1 MKNVYLLLI
10 CLFAFIGSH
19 AQEIKGETITVLK
32 GGITVIRFADDVVNF
47 RVGDKEDYNINVEE
61 GSSIRI
67 WAKNGVSN
75 PKTTNLIVTEGKRN
89 HMFTL
94 QYKEKGDFNSTYYDF
109 SNLKALKKK
118 LAEKSSG
125 ESTASTPE
133 PEPVVE
139 TPKAEEKPPVVSK
152 KKEKEEK
159 ALAEKRE
166 KEEKAQALA
175 VEKERQAALQRNI
188 DEEKRKQADLEVQ
201 LATAQ
206 KERAEKERKL
216 ALEKQAKDEKA
227 SEDAAR
233 KKKAQEELKNQQQA
247 QYAAQQE
254 RMAAEK
260 KEKEEKA
267 QKLALQQK
275 EEQALNAKLSAE
287 KKQREALERKLAE
300 ERLKSEQHD
309 KALAMETAKRKQQEE
324 ALAKEQAL
332 REAKEQKLAA
342 ERQKR
347 EEATRKLAEEKRKKE
362 EADRIAKEELAK
374 YVPPPVEYDIRKE
387 FPNINFKEPPVGQY
401 YDGNYFADTSAYY
414 KASQVYL
421 NQSENTTYKNA
432 GTEIDGVRIE
442 LSNINFSG
450 KAAYVR
456 FKIENKT
463 NHYFLLGATML
474 KILEAES
481 GKKYQLNPYY
491 ISSFPILK
499 AGESAYVVYVMKPEQ
514 NISPD
519 SFVMM
524 SIRER
529 QTNKKFELNFPGNFY
544 TDALKAAK

>member
-1 MKNVYLLLI
+1 MKKVYLLLL
-10 CLFAFIGSH
+10 CLIALLPVQ
-19 AQEIKGETITVLK
+19 AQEIKGETIIVLK

-118 LAEKSSG
+118 LAEKPTG
-125 ESTASTPE
+125 EATASIPE
-133 PEPVVE
+133 PEPEVE
-139 TPKAEEKPPVVSK
+139 APKAEEKPVTSK

-159 ALAEKRE
+159 ALAEK
-166 KEEKAQALA
+166 KAQEEKAQALA
-175 VEKERQAALQRNI
+175 KEQERQAALQRQI
-188 DEEKRKQADLEVQ
+188 DEEKRKQAALESQ
-201 LATAQ
+201 LANAQ

-216 ALEKQAKDEKA
+216 ALEKQAKEEKA
-227 SEDAAR
+227 SEEAAR
-233 KKKAQEELKNQQQA
+233 KKQQQEELKNQQQA

-260 KEKEEKA
+260 KEKDEKA
-267 QKLALQQK
+267 KKLAIQQK
-275 EEQALNAKLSAE
+275 EEQELNAKLAAE

-300 ERLKSEQHD
+300 ERFKSEQHD
-309 KALAMETAKRKQQEE
+309 KELALETAKRKQREE
-324 ALAKEQAL
+324 ALAKEQAA

-347 EEATRKLAEEKRKKE
+347 EETERKLAEEKRRKE
-362 EADRIAKEELAK
+362 EADRLAKEELAK
-374 YVPPPVEYDIRKE
+374 YVPPPVEYDIHKE
-387 FPNINFKEPPVGQY
+387 FPNINFKEPPAGQY
-401 YDGNYFADTSAYY
+401 YESNYFVDTSAYY

-421 NQSENTTYKNA
+421 SQPENNSYKNA

-499 AGESAYVVYVMKPEQ
+499 AGESAYVVYAMKPEQ